1 LSSTVDRFFLYTE
14 YDNSFSYKTT
24 PSNRWDLI
32 DSLYTHQ
39 GQAVVEGE
47 RKGYVPDIIFSGRK
61 IGVSYNDSLS
71 FDPATKYNTYLDVIV
86 SEALRD
92 EVSVR
97 VGQPLQLKIRI
108 RNPKTGRTSS
118 EDYISKAR
126 AMVNKVPGFLY
137 SSYRFAASGSTVLL
151 NVDQFFNA
159 TIAAAQKIG
168 YENMDELK
176 ERTYERVYVRL
187 TAKGFARKPD
197 IMNEMK
203 SRVDPDFS
211 GILDIESAVAS
222 TTTASTVI
230 LAFYNVVA
238 VIAVVLCFFTL
249 TLSFEANVRENSWEF
264 GVIRAVGLSVSA
276 LIRSYIYEAL
286 CLVASSL
293 ICGFVIGVTIALTL
307 TAQFNLFLEMP
318 FQFDFPYILFFS
330 LIVMALVVAIFGS
343 WIPAR
348 ILRKK
353 EIAIVLRGL

>member
-1 LSSTVDRFFLYTE
+1 LYTE
-14 YDNSFSYKTT
+14 YDRAFTYGVT
-24 PSNRWDLI
+24 PSNRYDLI
-32 DSLYTHQ
+32 GSLYTNQ

-61 IGVSYNDSLS
+61 IGVTYNDSLS
-71 FDPATKYNTYLDVIV
+71 FNPATKYNTYLDVIV

-97 VGQPLQLKIRI
+97 VGQPLQLKMSI
-108 RNPKTGRTSS
+108 RNPITGASSS
-118 EDYISKAR
+118 EDYICKAR
-126 AMVNKVPGFLY
+126 ALVNKVPGFFY
-137 SSYRFAASGSTVLL
+137 SSYRFAASGSTVLVT
-151 NVDQFFNA
+151 VDQFFNA
-159 TIAAAQKIG
+159 TIAAAKKINYQAMNELDERK
-168 YENMDELK
+168 YEK
-176 ERTYERVYVRL
+176 VYVKL
-187 TAKGFARKPD
+187 TKSGFARKPD

-238 VIAVVLCFFTL
+238 VIAVMLCFFTL
-249 TLSFEANVRENSWEF
+249 SLSFEANVRENSWEF

-293 ICGFVIGVTIALTL
+293 LCGFVIGVTIALTL

-330 LIVMALVVAIFGS
+330 LIAMALVVAVVGS